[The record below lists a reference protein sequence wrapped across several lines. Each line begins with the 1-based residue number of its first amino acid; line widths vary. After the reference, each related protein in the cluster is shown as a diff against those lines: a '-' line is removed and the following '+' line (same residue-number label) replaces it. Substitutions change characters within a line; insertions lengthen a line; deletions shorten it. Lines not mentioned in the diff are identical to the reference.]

1 MGKCAA
7 LLRPLSLKKARMPPI
22 ELCLCCDRII
32 KGLPWAPYIPPNGQV
47 ANLAGVGGR
56 SACLVRLNT
65 SLF

>member
-32 KGLPWAPYIPPNGQV
+32 KGLPWARPGNWERYSY
-47 ANLAGVGGR
+47 ATAL
-56 SACLVRLNT
+56 
-65 SLF
+65 LFQL